1 MLQTANLG
9 FYTAWL
15 DNASYAQSISAA
27 NDFRKKNGIFNESV
41 HL

>member
-1 MLQTANLG
+1 MLQTANLR

-27 NDFRKKNGIFNESV
+27 NDFRKKKRDF
-41 HL
+41 